1 MRIVK
6 RCLTVLATL
15 LLVAAGAAMPFAA
28 SYMQDA
34 RQAGSEVWSFDPFR
48 LTLKQEEDVSRVLDI
63 ITVLDYYLADTL
75 EFKVELLIE
84 GEEL

>member
-34 RQAGSEVWSFDPFR
+34 RQEIGRAHV
-48 LTLKQEEDVSRVLDI
+48 
-63 ITVLDYYLADTL
+63 
-75 EFKVELLIE
+75 
-84 GEEL
+84 